1 MYGISVRGRQIA
13 VFGAFEAVEKNEGK
27 DYTEG
32 MQNDPFL
39 HSSFSPIVQTV
50 EAAVLEAG
58 RYLDE
63 AGRTGAS
70 IEVTVKADHTLVM
83 NLDVESQ
90 RRVLSN
96 LPSGHPVV
104 AEEDE
109 SSHGLIDSATSYFL
123 VDPLDGTTSCKR
135 FFGQR
140 GGHVGYG
147 PLVGYVHEGQLSVA
161 SFFSVP
167 HGKLLTA
174 VKGFGT
180 YISTPDFSSGHGLGT
195 RERLSPPGC
204 SALVQAG
211 VLFFVGHHGESR
223 VMQHLK
229 NHNAIENMYRFGGF
243 ANDCSRLAQ
252 GFEQM
257 SIQFSSKP
265 WDFSAVLL
273 AAEAG
278 LEVWLDPLGRR
289 IPLSEWRIASNNPA
303 IIVQPGIRDEVFAL
317 IDSMS

>member
-1 MYGISVRGRQIA
+1 MQ
-13 VFGAFEAVEKNEGK
+13 K
-27 DYTEG
+27 D
-32 MQNDPFL
+32 PLSASPL
-39 HSSFSPIVQTV
+39 HSIVRTI
-50 EAAVLEAG
+50 ETAVLDAG

-63 AGRTGAS
+63 AGRSGTAL
-70 IEVTVKADHTLVM
+70 EVTVKADHTLVM

-96 LPSGHPVV
+96 LPAGHPVV

-109 SSHGLIDSATSYFL
+109 SSHGLIHSAGSYFL

-135 FFGQR
+135 FFGQK

-167 HGKLLTA
+167 HGRLLTA
-174 VKGFGT
+174 VKGLGT
-180 YISTPDFSSGHGLGT
+180 YISTPDFSAGNNVGT
-195 RERLSPPGC
+195 RTRLTPPGC
-204 SALVQAG
+204 SLLVQAG
-211 VLFFVGHHGESR
+211 VLFFVGHNGEAR

-229 NHNAIENMYRFGGF
+229 NNNAIENMYRFGGF
-243 ANDCSRLAQ
+243 ANDCARLAQ

-257 SIQFSSKP
+257 SVQFSAKP
-265 WDFSAVLL
+265 WDFSAALL

-289 IPLSEWRIASNNPA
+289 IPLNEWRIEPNNPV
-303 IIVQPGIRDEVFAL
+303 IIVPPEIRDELFGL
-317 IDSMS
+317 IDSM

>member
-1 MYGISVRGRQIA
+1 MQ
-13 VFGAFEAVEKNEGK
+13 K
-27 DYTEG
+27 D
-32 MQNDPFL
+32 PLSASPL
-39 HSSFSPIVQTV
+39 HSIVHTI
-50 EAAVLEAG
+50 ETAVLDAG

-63 AGRTGAS
+63 AGRSGTAL
-70 IEVTVKADHTLVM
+70 EVTVKADHTLVM

-96 LPSGHPVV
+96 LPAGHPVV

-109 SSHGLIDSATSYFL
+109 SSHGLIHSAGSYFL

-135 FFGQR
+135 FFGQK

-167 HGKLLTA
+167 HGRLLTA
-174 VKGFGT
+174 VKGLGT
-180 YISTPDFSSGHGLGT
+180 YISTPDFSAGNNVGT
-195 RERLSPPGC
+195 RTRLTPRGC
-204 SALVQAG
+204 SLLVEAG
-211 VLFFVGHHGESR
+211 VLFFVGHHGETR

-229 NHNAIENMYRFGGF
+229 NNNAIENMYRFGGF
-243 ANDCSRLAQ
+243 ANDCARLAQ

-257 SIQFSSKP
+257 SVQFSAKP
-265 WDFSAVLL
+265 WDFSAALL

-289 IPLSEWRIASNNPA
+289 IPLNEWRIEPNNPV
-303 IIVQPGIRDEVFAL
+303 IIAPPGIRDELFGL
-317 IDSMS
+317 IDSM

>member
-1 MYGISVRGRQIA
+1 MQ
-13 VFGAFEAVEKNEGK
+13 K
-27 DYTEG
+27 D
-32 MQNDPFL
+32 PLSASPL
-39 HSSFSPIVQTV
+39 HSIVRTI
-50 EAAVLEAG
+50 ETAVLDAG

-63 AGRTGAS
+63 AGRSGTAL
-70 IEVTVKADHTLVM
+70 EVTVKADHTLVM

-96 LPSGHPVV
+96 LPVGHPVV

-109 SSHGLIDSATSYFL
+109 SSHGLIHSAGSYFL

-135 FFGQR
+135 FFGQK

-167 HGKLLTA
+167 HGRLLTA
-174 VKGFGT
+174 VKGLGT
-180 YISTPDFSSGHGLGT
+180 YISTPDFSAGNNVGT
-195 RERLSPPGC
+195 RTRLTPPGC
-204 SALVQAG
+204 SLLVQAG
-211 VLFFVGHHGESR
+211 VLFFVGHNGETR

-229 NHNAIENMYRFGGF
+229 NNNAIENMYRFGGF
-243 ANDCSRLAQ
+243 ANDCARLAQ

-257 SIQFSSKP
+257 SVQFSAKP
-265 WDFSAVLL
+265 WDFSAALL

-278 LEVWLDPLGRR
+278 LEVWVDPLGRR
-289 IPLSEWRIASNNPA
+289 VPLSEWRIEPNNPA
-303 IIVQPGIRDEVFAL
+303 IIIQPGIRDELFGL
-317 IDSMS
+317 LDSM

>member
-1 MYGISVRGRQIA
+1 MSW
-13 VFGAFEAVEKNEGK
+13 GK
-27 DYTEG
+27 DYTVA
-32 MQNDPFL
+32 MKIDPFSASPL
-39 HSSFSPIVQTV
+39 SPIVQTV
-50 EAAVLEAG
+50 EGAVLDAA

-63 AGRTGAS
+63 AARSGAG

-83 NLDVESQ
+83 NLDLESQ
-90 RRVLSN
+90 RRVLSK
-96 LPSGHPVV
+96 LPAGHPVV

-109 SSHGLIDSATSYFL
+109 SSHGLIDSAGTYFL

-135 FFGQR
+135 FFGQK

-147 PLVGYVHEGQLSVA
+147 PLVGYVREGQLTVA

-167 HGKLLTA
+167 HGRLLTA
-174 VKGFGT
+174 VKGIGA
-180 YISTPDFSSGHGLGT
+180 YIATPNLLAGHDVGH
-195 RERLSPPGC
+195 RERLSPPAC
-204 SALVQAG
+204 SSLIHAG
-211 VLFFVGHHGESR
+211 VLFFVGHDGETR

-243 ANDCSRLAQ
+243 ANDCARLAQ

-257 SIQFSSKP
+257 SVQFSAKP

-289 IPLSEWRIASNNPA
+289 VPLKEWRIEPNNPVM
-303 IIVQPGIRDEVFAL
+303 IMHPGIRDEVFGL
-317 IDSMS
+317 LDSMS

>member
-1 MYGISVRGRQIA
+1 MS
-13 VFGAFEAVEKNEGK
+13 NE
-27 DYTEG
+27 
-32 MQNDPFL
+32 
-39 HSSFSPIVQTV
+39 SFSASPFYSIVQTV
-50 EAAVLEAG
+50 EAAVLDAG

-63 AGRTGAS
+63 ASRSGFAL
-70 IEVTVKADHTLVM
+70 EVSVKSDHTLVM
-83 NLDVESQ
+83 NVDVESQ

-96 LPSGHPVV
+96 LPAGHPVV

-109 SSHGLIDSATSYFL
+109 SSHGIIDSAASYFL

-147 PLVGYVHEGQLSVA
+147 PLVGYVQEGELTVA

-167 HGKLLTA
+167 HGRLLTA
-174 VKGFGT
+174 VKGHGT
-180 YISTPDFSSGHGLGT
+180 YISTPDFSAGRVGV
-195 RERLSPPGC
+195 RERLSPPSC
-204 SALVQAG
+204 TALVRAG
-211 VLFFVGHHGESR
+211 VLFFVGHLGETR

-243 ANDCSRLAQ
+243 ANDCARLAQ

-257 SIQFSSKP
+257 SVQFSAKP

-289 IPLSEWRIASNNPA
+289 VPLNEWRIESNNPLM
-303 IIVQPGIRDEVFAL
+303 IMHPGIRDEAFAL
-317 IDSMS
+317 IDTMS

>member
-1 MYGISVRGRQIA
+1 M
-13 VFGAFEAVEKNEGK
+13 
-27 DYTEG
+27 G
-32 MQNDPFL
+32 MKNDPFVASPL
-39 HSSFSPIVQTV
+39 GPIVATV

-58 RYLDE
+58 RYLED
-63 AGRTGAS
+63 AARSGVAL
-70 IEVTVKADHTLVM
+70 EVTVKADYTLVM
-83 NLDVESQ
+83 NVDVESQ
-90 RRVLSN
+90 RRVLSK
-96 LPSGHPVV
+96 LPEGHPVV

-109 SSHGLIDSATSYFL
+109 TSHALIHQEGTYFL

-135 FFGQR
+135 FFGQK

-161 SFFSVP
+161 CFFSVP
-167 HGKLLTA
+167 HGRLLTA
-174 VKGFGT
+174 VKGHGA
-180 YISTPDFSSGHGLGT
+180 YIATPDFSAGHGVGT
-195 RERLSPPGC
+195 RERLSPPAC
-204 SALVQAG
+204 SSLINAG
-211 VLFFVGHHGESR
+211 VLFFVGHDGEAR

-243 ANDCSRLAQ
+243 ANDCARLAQ

-257 SIQFSSKP
+257 SVQFSAKP

-289 IPLSEWRIASNNPA
+289 VPLKEWRIEPNNPVM
-303 IIVQPGIRDEVFAL
+303 IMHPGIRDEVFGL
-317 IDSMS
+317 LDSLS

>member
-1 MYGISVRGRQIA
+1 MAKRG
-13 VFGAFEAVEKNEGK
+13 GK
-27 DYTEG
+27 DYTAA
-32 MQNDPFL
+32 MKSDPFL
-39 HSSFSPIVQTV
+39 TSPLNSIVQTV

-58 RYLDE
+58 HYLDE
-63 AGRTGAS
+63 AGRTGAAL
-70 IEVTVKADHTLVM
+70 EVTVKADSTLVM
-83 NLDVESQ
+83 NLDLESQ
-90 RRVLSN
+90 RRVLSK
-96 LPSGHPVV
+96 LPAGEPVV

-109 SSHGLIDSATSYFL
+109 SSHDLINSAGTYFL

-147 PLVGYVHEGQLSVA
+147 PLVGYVHEGELSVA

-167 HGKLLTA
+167 HGRLLTA
-174 VKGFGT
+174 VKGHGA
-180 YISTPDFSSGHGLGT
+180 YISTPQFSGIPEVGARH
-195 RERLSPPGC
+195 RLTPPAC
-204 SALVQAG
+204 SSLVQAG
-211 VLFFVGHHGESR
+211 VLFFVGHHGETR

-243 ANDCSRLAQ
+243 ANDCARLAQ

-257 SIQFSSKP
+257 SVQFSAKP

-289 IPLSEWRIASNNPA
+289 VPLKEWRIEPNNPLM
-303 IIVQPGIRDEVFAL
+303 IMQPGIRDEVFAL
-317 IDSMS
+317 LDSMS

>member
-1 MYGISVRGRQIA
+1 VAKGD
-13 VFGAFEAVEKNEGK
+13 GK
-27 DYTEG
+27 DYTAV
-32 MQNDPFL
+32 MKSDPFL
-39 HSSFSPIVQTV
+39 TSPLNSIVQTV

-58 RYLDE
+58 HYLEE
-63 AGRTGAS
+63 AGRTGAAL
-70 IEVTVKADHTLVM
+70 EVRVKADSTLVM
-83 NLDVESQ
+83 NLDLESQ
-90 RRVLSN
+90 RRVLSK
-96 LPSGHPVV
+96 LPAGQPVV

-109 SSHGLIDSATSYFL
+109 SSHGLINSAGSYFL

-147 PLVGYVHEGQLSVA
+147 PLVGYVHEGELSVA

-167 HGKLLTA
+167 HGRLLTA
-174 VKGFGT
+174 VKGHGA
-180 YISTPDFSSGHGLGT
+180 YISTPEFSDVPKVGA
-195 RERLSPPGC
+195 RQPLSPLPC
-204 SALVQAG
+204 SSLVQAG
-211 VLFFVGHHGESR
+211 VLFFVGHHGETR

-243 ANDCSRLAQ
+243 ANDCARLAQ

-257 SIQFSSKP
+257 SVQFSAKP

-289 IPLSEWRIASNNPA
+289 VPLKEWRIEPNNPLM
-303 IIVQPGIRDEVFAL
+303 IMHPGIRDEVFAL
-317 IDSMS
+317 IDSM

>member
-1 MYGISVRGRQIA
+1 M
-13 VFGAFEAVEKNEGK
+13 
-27 DYTEG
+27 G

-39 HSSFSPIVQTV
+39 ASPFRSIVDTV
-50 EAAVLEAG
+50 EAAVLDAG

-63 AGRTGAS
+63 AGRSGAAL
-70 IEVTVKADHTLVM
+70 EVTVKADHTLVM
-83 NLDVESQ
+83 NVDVESQ

-96 LPSGHPVV
+96 LPPGHPVV

-109 SSHGLIDSATSYFL
+109 SSHGLIHSAGSYFL

-135 FFGQR
+135 FFGQK

-167 HGKLLTA
+167 HGRLLTA
-174 VKGFGT
+174 VKGHGT
-180 YISTPDFSSGHGLGT
+180 YISTPDFSVGQVGR

-211 VLFFVGHHGESR
+211 VLFFVGHHGEAR

-243 ANDCSRLAQ
+243 ANDCARLAQ

-257 SIQFSSKP
+257 SVQFAAKP
-265 WDFSAVLL
+265 WDFSATLL

-289 IPLSEWRIASNNPA
+289 IPLNEWRIEPNNPS
-303 IIVQPGIRDEVFAL
+303 IIVQPGIRDELFAL
-317 IDSMS
+317 IDSM

>member
-1 MYGISVRGRQIA
+1 
-13 VFGAFEAVEKNEGK
+13 
-27 DYTEG
+27 
-32 MQNDPFL
+32 MQNDPF
-39 HSSFSPIVQTV
+39 SASPFRSIVHTV
-50 EAAVLEAG
+50 EIAVLDAG

-63 AGRTGAS
+63 AGRSGAAL
-70 IEVTVKADHTLVM
+70 EVTVKADHTLVM

-96 LPSGHPVV
+96 LPAGHPVV

-109 SSHGLIDSATSYFL
+109 SSHGLIHSAGSYFL

-167 HGKLLTA
+167 HGILLTA
-174 VKGFGT
+174 VKGVGT
-180 YISTPDFSSGHGLGT
+180 YISTPDFSAGNNVGT
-195 RERLSPPGC
+195 RTRLTPPGC
-204 SALVQAG
+204 SLLVQAG
-211 VLFFVGHHGESR
+211 VLFFVGHHGETR

-229 NHNAIENMYRFGGF
+229 NNNAIENMYRFGGF

-257 SIQFSSKP
+257 SVQFSAKP
-265 WDFSAVLL
+265 WDFSAALL
-273 AAEAG
+273 AVEAG

-289 IPLSEWRIASNNPA
+289 VPFKEWRIESNNPV
-303 IIVQPGIRDEVFAL
+303 IIVQPGIREELFAL
-317 IDSMS
+317 IDSIS

>member
-1 MYGISVRGRQIA
+1 M
-13 VFGAFEAVEKNEGK
+13 
-27 DYTEG
+27 G
-32 MQNDPFL
+32 MQKDPFL
-39 HSSFSPIVQTV
+39 ASPLRSIVDTV
-50 EAAVLEAG
+50 EAAVLDAG

-63 AGRTGAS
+63 AGRSGAAL
-70 IEVTVKADHTLVM
+70 EVTVKADHTLVM
-83 NLDVESQ
+83 NVDVESQ

-96 LPSGHPVV
+96 LPAGHPVV

-109 SSHGLIDSATSYFL
+109 SSHGLIHSAGSYFL

-135 FFGQR
+135 FFGQK

-167 HGKLLTA
+167 HGRLLTA
-174 VKGFGT
+174 VKGYGT
-180 YISTPDFSSGHGLGT
+180 YISTPDFSVGQVGT

-211 VLFFVGHHGESR
+211 VLFFVGHHGETR

-243 ANDCSRLAQ
+243 ANDCARLAQ

-257 SIQFSSKP
+257 SVQFAAKP
-265 WDFSAVLL
+265 WDFSATLL

-289 IPLSEWRIASNNPA
+289 IPLNEWRIEPNNPL
-303 IIVQPGIRDEVFAL
+303 IIVQPGIRDELFAL
-317 IDSMS
+317 IDSM

>member
-1 MYGISVRGRQIA
+1 
-13 VFGAFEAVEKNEGK
+13 
-27 DYTEG
+27 
-32 MQNDPFL
+32 MQNDPFIA
-39 HSSFSPIVQTV
+39 SPFRSIVDTV
-50 EAAVLEAG
+50 EAAVLDAG

-63 AGRTGAS
+63 AGRSGAAL
-70 IEVTVKADHTLVM
+70 EVTVKGDHTLVM
-83 NLDVESQ
+83 NIDVESQ

-96 LPSGHPVV
+96 LPAGHPVV

-109 SSHGLIDSATSYFL
+109 SSHGLIHSAGSYFL

-135 FFGQR
+135 FFGQK

-147 PLVGYVHEGQLSVA
+147 PLVGYVYEGQLAVA

-167 HGKLLTA
+167 HSRLLTA
-174 VKGFGT
+174 VKGYGT
-180 YISTPDFSSGHGLGT
+180 YISTPDFSVGQVGS

-211 VLFFVGHHGESR
+211 VLFFVGHHGETR

-243 ANDCSRLAQ
+243 ANDCARLAQ

-257 SIQFSSKP
+257 SVQFAAKP
-265 WDFSAVLL
+265 WDFSATLL

-289 IPLSEWRIASNNPA
+289 IPLHDWKIEPNNPI
-303 IIVQPGIRDEVFAL
+303 IIVQPGIRDELFTL
-317 IDSMS
+317 IDSM

>member
-1 MYGISVRGRQIA
+1 MI
-13 VFGAFEAVEKNEGK
+13 
-27 DYTEG
+27 
-32 MQNDPFL
+32 NDPFVA
-39 HSSFSPIVQTV
+39 SPFSPIVQAIET
-50 EAAVLEAG
+50 AVLDAG

-63 AGRTGAS
+63 AGRSGAAL
-70 IEVTVKADHTLVM
+70 EVSVKADHTLVM

-90 RRVLSN
+90 RRVLSK
-96 LPSGHPVV
+96 LPVGYPVV

-109 SSHGLIDSATSYFL
+109 SSHGLIDSAGSYFL

-135 FFGQR
+135 FFGQQ

-167 HGKLLTA
+167 HGRLLTA
-174 VKGFGT
+174 VKGLGT
-180 YISTPDFSSGHGLGT
+180 YISTPDFSDAHSVGA
-195 RERLSPPGC
+195 RERLSPPACGKL
-204 SALVQAG
+204 AQAG
-211 VLFFVGHHGESR
+211 VLFFVSHHGETR

-243 ANDCSRLAQ
+243 ANDCARLAQ

-257 SIQFSSKP
+257 SIQFAAKP
-265 WDFSAVLL
+265 WDFSAALL
-273 AAEAG
+273 SAEAG

-289 IPLSEWRIASNNPA
+289 VPLNEWRISSNNPL
-303 IIVQPGIRDEVFAL
+303 IIVQPGIRDEVFSL
-317 IDSMS
+317 IESMS

>member
-1 MYGISVRGRQIA
+1 VAKSLR
-13 VFGAFEAVEKNEGK
+13 K
-27 DYTEG
+27 DYTG
-32 MQNDPFL
+32 AMKNDPFSASPL
-39 HSSFSPIVQTV
+39 APIVQTV
-50 EAAVLEAG
+50 EEAVVEAA
-58 RYLDE
+58 RYLDN
-63 AGRTGAS
+63 AARTGAT
-70 IEVTVKADHTLVM
+70 IEVSVKADHTLVM

-90 RRVLSN
+90 RRVLSK
-96 LPSGHPVV
+96 LPEGHPVV

-109 SSHGLIDSATSYFL
+109 SSHGIIHSAGTYFL

-135 FFGQR
+135 FFGQK

-147 PLVGYVHEGQLSVA
+147 PLVGYVREGQLSVA

-167 HGKLLTA
+167 HGRLFTA
-174 VKGFGT
+174 VKGLGT
-180 YISTPDFSSGHGLGT
+180 YVSTPDFSKGDGVGT
-195 RERLSPPGC
+195 RERLSPQGC

-211 VLFFVGHHGESR
+211 VLFFVGHHGETR

-243 ANDCSRLAQ
+243 ANDCARLAQ

-257 SIQFSSKP
+257 SVQFAAKP

-278 LEVWLDPLGRR
+278 LEVWVDPLGRR
-289 IPLSEWRIASNNPA
+289 IPLREWRIESNNPS
-303 IIVQPGIRDEVFAL
+303 IIIQPGIRDEFFKL
-317 IDSMS
+317 LDSMS

>member
-1 MYGISVRGRQIA
+1 MR
-13 VFGAFEAVEKNEGK
+13 
-27 DYTEG
+27 
-32 MQNDPFL
+32 NDPFVTSPF
-39 HSSFSPIVQTV
+39 SSIVQTV
-50 EAAVLEAG
+50 EAAVLDAG

-63 AGRTGAS
+63 AGRSGAA

-90 RRVLSN
+90 RRVLSK
-96 LPSGHPVV
+96 LPAGHPVV

-109 SSHGLIDSATSYFL
+109 SSHGLIDSAGSYFL

-135 FFGQR
+135 FFGQK

-167 HGKLLTA
+167 HGRLLTA
-174 VKGFGT
+174 VKGLGT
-180 YISTPDFSSGHGLGT
+180 YISTPDFSAADGVGA

-204 SALVQAG
+204 TALVQAG
-211 VLFFVGHHGESR
+211 VLFFVGHNGEAR

-229 NHNAIENMYRFGGF
+229 NRNAIENMYRFGGF
-243 ANDCSRLAQ
+243 ANDCARLAQ

-257 SIQFSSKP
+257 SIQFSAKP

-289 IPLSEWRIASNNPA
+289 VPLSEWRISSDNPT
-303 IIVQPGIRDEVFAL
+303 IIVQPGIRDEAFSL

>member
-1 MYGISVRGRQIA
+1 M
-13 VFGAFEAVEKNEGK
+13 E
-27 DYTEG
+27 
-32 MQNDPFL
+32 NDPFL
-39 HSSFSPIVQTV
+39 ASPFRSIVHTV
-50 EAAVLEAG
+50 ETAELDAG

-63 AGRTGAS
+63 AGRSGAAL
-70 IEVTVKADHTLVM
+70 EVTVKADHTLVM

-96 LPSGHPVV
+96 LPAGHPVV

-109 SSHGLIDSATSYFL
+109 SSHGLIHSAGSYFL

-167 HGKLLTA
+167 HGRLLTA
-174 VKGFGT
+174 VKGLGT
-180 YISTPDFSSGHGLGT
+180 YISSADFSADHTIGT
-195 RERLSPPGC
+195 RTRLSPAGC
-204 SALVQAG
+204 SSLVHAG
-211 VLFFVGHHGESR
+211 VLFFVGHNGETR

-229 NHNAIENMYRFGGF
+229 NNNAIENMYRFGGF

-257 SIQFSSKP
+257 IVQFSAKP
-265 WDFSAVLL
+265 WDFSAALL

-289 IPLSEWRIASNNPA
+289 VPLNEWRIEPNNPS
-303 IIVQPGIRDEVFAL
+303 IIVQPGIRDELFAL
-317 IDSMS
+317 IDSM

>member
-1 MYGISVRGRQIA
+1 
-13 VFGAFEAVEKNEGK
+13 
-27 DYTEG
+27 
-32 MQNDPFL
+32 MQTDPFL
-39 HSSFSPIVQTV
+39 ASPFRSIVDTV
-50 EAAVLEAG
+50 EAAVLDAG

-63 AGRTGAS
+63 AGRSGAAL
-70 IEVTVKADHTLVM
+70 EVTVKADHTLVM

-96 LPSGHPVV
+96 LPAGHPVV

-109 SSHGLIDSATSYFL
+109 SSHGLIHSAGSYFL

-135 FFGQR
+135 FFGQK

-167 HGKLLTA
+167 HGRLLTA
-174 VKGFGT
+174 VKGHGT
-180 YISTPDFSSGHGLGT
+180 YISTPDFSVGQVGT
-195 RERLSPPGC
+195 RERLTPPGC

-211 VLFFVGHHGESR
+211 VLFFVGHHGETR

-243 ANDCSRLAQ
+243 ANDCARLAQ

-257 SIQFSSKP
+257 SVQFAAKP
-265 WDFSAVLL
+265 WDFSATLL
-273 AAEAG
+273 SAEAG
-278 LEVWLDPLGRR
+278 LEVWLDPLD
-289 IPLSEWRIASNNPA
+289 A
-303 IIVQPGIRDEVFAL
+303 
-317 IDSMS
+317 